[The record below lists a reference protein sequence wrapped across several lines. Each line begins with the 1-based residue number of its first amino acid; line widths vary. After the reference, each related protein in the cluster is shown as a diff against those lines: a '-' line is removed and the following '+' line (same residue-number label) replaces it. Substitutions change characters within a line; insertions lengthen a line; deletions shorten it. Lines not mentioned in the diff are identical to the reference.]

1 MEDLHHEFVRSGPPD
16 PASLGWQPD
25 PADEA
30 TALLWAAEGGWR
42 VEPDYRIHSH
52 RPLLR
57 YLIDP
62 IKRLIHWGGRP
73 YVRLL
78 IEKQEQ
84 FNAKMLALLRVQ
96 LARQRD
102 LDDALVRLEAEMTRA
117 HSVFEEAL
125 KRGDTFIGQQS
136 RINEYLEQNTQAV
149 QTAQARLEHLTRSL
163 IERYDVAPFFEGI
176 SREKRE
182 AFVDRFRGNYGH
194 LRGLHHIYLPL
205 FRDRPGHI
213 VDVGCGRGEFLAM
226 LRMEGIEAWGCDTD
240 PTMIE
245 ICREHEVT
253 VVHAGALAA
262 LRSVEPATLGG
273 VFASQVIE
281 HLFPGD
287 LLTFLTLARQRLAP
301 GGVMVLET
309 LNPETL
315 GVLAKSYYQDLDHKQ
330 PVDPEYL
337 AGLLELRGFERVEVR
352 RLRRFEPPG
361 RLPDLPPADQL
372 GLGDQAHE
380 LLKGVVERLNNVIW
394 GPQDYYVVAEVPT
407 ASR

>member
-1 MEDLHHEFVRSGPPD
+1 MTRFRIPEPPYTIESVMEDLHHEFVRGGPPD

-96 LARQRD
+96 LARQRE
-102 LDDALVRLEAEMTRA
+102 LDDALVRLEAEMARAVRLEAEVTRAVRLEAEMTRA

-149 QTAQARLEHLTRSL
+149 QTAEARLEHVTRSL
-163 IERYDVAPFFEGI
+163 IERYDVAPFSRASRARSAKPSWIASVATTGI
-176 SREKRE
+176 SE
-182 AFVDRFRGNYGH
+182 GCITSI
-194 LRGLHHIYLPL
+194 LRCSVIVPGTLWTSGVGVGSSS
-205 FRDRPGHI
+205 RCCGWRASRPG
-213 VDVGCGRGEFLAM
+213 A
-226 LRMEGIEAWGCDTD
+226 
-240 PTMIE
+240 
-245 ICREHEVT
+245 VT
-253 VVHAGALAA
+253 
-262 LRSVEPATLGG
+262 RIRP
-273 VFASQVIE
+273 
-281 HLFPGD
+281 
-287 LLTFLTLARQRLAP
+287 
-301 GGVMVLET
+301 
-309 LNPETL
+309 
-315 GVLAKSYYQDLDHKQ
+315 
-330 PVDPEYL
+330 
-337 AGLLELRGFERVEVR
+337 
-352 RLRRFEPPG
+352 
-361 RLPDLPPADQL
+361 
-372 GLGDQAHE
+372 
-380 LLKGVVERLNNVIW
+380 
-394 GPQDYYVVAEVPT
+394 
-407 ASR
+407 